1 MKLTKLFLTAGVV
14 SLSIAALVVSKAAD
28 KQRVFA
34 LVPKT
39 ISVPFYNDVERGMT
53 DEAKK
58 LGVVG
63 KFIGP
68 TTADAA
74 LQVQVLQDL
83 VSQGVDG
90 IAVAPMDADS
100 VIGVISQARKKGIP
114 VITFDSD
121 SPKAD
126 RIAFVGT
133 NNLGGGQEGGKAF
146 KSLLPKG
153 KFAIITGGL
162 AAANLNDR
170 IKGFRDKGKH
180 PLFVGCLRDRQRGD
194 RETHDPGQENE
205 FRQFHVRFLQN
216 ASVPCGHTFVEFWN
230 V

>member
-1 MKLTKLFLTAGVV
+1 MKLTKFFLTAGVV
-14 SLSIAALVVSKAAD
+14 SLSIAALAVSQAAD

-146 KSLLPKG
+146 KNLLPKG

-162 AAANLNDR
+162 AAAKLNDR
-170 IKGFRDKGKH
+170 IKGFR
-180 PLFVGCLRDRQRGD
+180 
-194 RETHDPGQENE
+194 
-205 FRQFHVRFLQN
+205 
-216 ASVPCGHTFVEFWN
+216 
-230 V
+230 

>member
-1 MKLTKLFLTAGVV
+1 AGTLAFQKRYNMKLTNFFLTAGVV
-14 SLSIAALVVSKAAD
+14 SLSIAALAVSKAAD

-100 VIGVISQARKKGIP
+100 V
-114 VITFDSD
+114 
-121 SPKAD
+121 
-126 RIAFVGT
+126 
-133 NNLGGGQEGGKAF
+133 
-146 KSLLPKG
+146 
-153 KFAIITGGL
+153 
-162 AAANLNDR
+162 
-170 IKGFRDKGKH
+170 
-180 PLFVGCLRDRQRGD
+180 
-194 RETHDPGQENE
+194 
-205 FRQFHVRFLQN
+205 
-216 ASVPCGHTFVEFWN
+216 
-230 V
+230 